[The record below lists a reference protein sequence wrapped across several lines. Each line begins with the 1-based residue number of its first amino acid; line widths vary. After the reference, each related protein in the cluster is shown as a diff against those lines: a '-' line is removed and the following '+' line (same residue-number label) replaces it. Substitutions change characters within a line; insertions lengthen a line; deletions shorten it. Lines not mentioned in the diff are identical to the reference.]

1 MRSSRA
7 GSGPQAAIVLRGPG
21 DTWFFRFAHA
31 VIPPVFTRA
40 YRMEIRGLEHVPRVG
55 AVVLA
60 CNHVSNIDPVFL
72 GVACQR
78 QVHFMAKSELWKFT
92 PLGWVV
98 DGLGAFPVRRGEAD
112 RDAVRSAVE
121 LLDQQAVVGI
131 FPEGRRQLEGT
142 LGGFQTGV
150 ALLSLRPGVTTIP
163 VVMRGTNHVVQ
174 NRRLAFPRVAV
185 TFGPPVPTLAA
196 AGARAERHREF
207 ADQLKTALQ
216 ALLDQTGQAGVPAD
230 NGGGA

>member
-1 MRSSRA
+1 MLS
-7 GSGPQAAIVLRGPG
+7 GPG

-40 YRMEIRGLEHVPRVG
+40 YHMKIRGLEHIPRVG

-78 QVHFMAKSELWKFT
+78 QVHFMAKSELWKFR

-112 RDAVRSAVE
+112 RDAVRHALE
-121 LLDQQAVVGI
+121 LLDQRAVVGI
-131 FPEGRRQLEGT
+131 FPEGRRQPEGT
-142 LGGFQTGV
+142 LGQFQTGV

-163 VVMRGTNHVVQ
+163 VVMRGTNHVVR
-174 NRRLAFPRVAV
+174 NRRLSFPRVTV
-185 TFGPPVPTLAA
+185 TFGPPVPGQTAG
-196 AGARAERHREF
+196 GARAERHREF
-207 ADQLKTALQ
+207 AARLRTALQ
-216 ALLDQTGQAGVPAD
+216 ALLDQTSQASVPAD
-230 NGGGA
+230 SGVGA

>member
-1 MRSSRA
+1 
-7 GSGPQAAIVLRGPG
+7 VLRGPG

-40 YRMEIRGLEHVPRVG
+40 YRMDIRGHEHIPRFG

-72 GVACQR
+72 GAACQR
-78 QVHFMAKSELWKFT
+78 QVHFMAKSELWKFR

-112 RDAVRSAVE
+112 RDAVRRALE
-121 LLDQQAVVGI
+121 LLDQQAAVGI
-131 FPEGRRQLEGT
+131 FPEGRRQPEGT
-142 LGGFQTGV
+142 LGQFQTGV

-163 VVMRGTNHVVQ
+163 VVMRGTNHVVR
-174 NRRLAFPRVAV
+174 NRRLSFPQVTV
-185 TFGPPVPTLAA
+185 TFGPPVPVLAA
-196 AGARAERHREF
+196 GGARAERHREF
-207 ADQLKTALQ
+207 TTRLMTALQ
-216 ALLDQTGQAGVPAD
+216 ALLDQTGQPGVPAD
-230 NGGGA
+230 SGVGA